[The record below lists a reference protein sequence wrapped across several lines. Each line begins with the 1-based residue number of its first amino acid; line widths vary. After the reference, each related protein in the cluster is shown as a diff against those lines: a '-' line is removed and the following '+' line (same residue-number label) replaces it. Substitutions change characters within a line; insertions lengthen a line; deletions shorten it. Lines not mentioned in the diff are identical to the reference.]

1 MAVVFAY
8 VTTGSEA
15 EAARIGRALVEERL
29 AASVNILPGAR
40 SIYRWRGRVE
50 EAAEAVLIAKTRADR
65 FTDLSARVRE
75 LHSYELPCIVALR
88 IEGGNAGY
96 LDWIRHE
103 SLPCPAPDAAG
114 GG

>member
-8 VTTGSEA
+8 VTVPSEA

-29 AASVNILPGAR
+29 AACVNILPGMR
-40 SIYRWRGRVE
+40 SIYRWQGRVE

-65 FTDLSARVRE
+65 FTALSVRVRE
-75 LHSYELPCIVALR
+75 LHPYELPCIVALR
-88 IEGGNAGY
+88 IEGGDAGY

-103 SLPCPAPDAAG
+103 SLPLSSPG
-114 GG
+114 